1 MGSRLRS
8 SRHRSGHKRKLPK
21 GFRIR
26 KLRDMA
32 MARLARDVV
41 DSGFDSSDDEIPLAV
56 LWQGKRA
63 EFKWAVTDVSIQ
75 STSEDVSIQSTSEA
89 KAEDSSIA
97 NDDGSWNIQGNW

>member
-1 MGSRLRS
+1 MGSRRRNS
-8 SRHRSGHKRKLPK
+8 KHRSGHKRKLPK

-56 LWQGKRA
+56 LFEGKRA
-63 EFKWAVTDVSIQ
+63 EFNMAVT
-75 STSEDVSIQSTSEA
+75 DVSIQSTSEA